1 MRPMKTTDPASEKD
15 ALLKAQKGYRL
26 AKEGLMELMAIARA
40 DDDSEAFLAASRLF
54 GETVAL
60 HARAG
65 QVAMAIFSDGGVV
78 VMGPGR

>member
-1 MRPMKTTDPASEKD
+1 MRSMKTVDPTNEKD

-26 AKEGLMELMAIARA
+26 AKEGLTELMAIARTA
-40 DDDSEAFLAASRLF
+40 DDSEAFLAASELL
-54 GETVAL
+54 GETIAL

-65 QVAMAIFSDGGVV
+65 QAAMAIFSDGGVV